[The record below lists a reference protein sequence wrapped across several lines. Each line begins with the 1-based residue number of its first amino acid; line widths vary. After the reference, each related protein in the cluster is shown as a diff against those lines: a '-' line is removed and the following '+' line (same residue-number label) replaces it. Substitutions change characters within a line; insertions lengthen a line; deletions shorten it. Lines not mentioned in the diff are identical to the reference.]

1 MLFVLCAVRKV
12 HKNPKGGLTAAGR
25 AYYKAKGSNLKP
37 GVKSYNSASRG
48 DKARWVNWATRF
60 YSNPRGPMV
69 KNGKPTRLA
78 LMARAWGQP
87 VPKTREQ
94 AQAIAA
100 KARARSEAL
109 KRSRQQ

>member
-1 MLFVLCAVRKV
+1 MRKV
-12 HKNPKGGLTAAGR
+12 HKNPKGGLSQAGR
-25 AYYKAKGSNLKP
+25 AHFRAQGSNLKP
-37 GVKSYNSASRG
+37 GVKNYNSASPQ
-48 DKARWVNWATRF
+48 DKSRWVNWATRF

-78 LMARAWGQP
+78 LMASAWGQP

-109 KRSRQQ
+109 KRSRQK

>member
-1 MLFVLCAVRKV
+1 MLFGFVAVRKV

-25 AYYKAKGSNLKP
+25 AHYNAKGSNLKP
-37 GVKSYNSASRG
+37 GVKSYNSASSK

-87 VPKTREQ
+87 VPKTRQ
-94 AQAIAA
+94 DAQAIAA

-109 KRSRQQ
+109 KRSRQR

>member
-1 MLFVLCAVRKV
+1 MRKV
-12 HKNPKGGLTAAGR
+12 HKDPRGGLTAAGR
-25 AYYKAKGSNLKP
+25 AHYRAQGSNLQP
-37 GVKSYNSASRG
+37 GVKKYESSSPK
-48 DKARWVNWATRF
+48 DKARWINWATRF

-69 KNGKPTRLA
+69 KDGKPTRLA

-100 KARARSEAL
+100 KARARSVAL
-109 KRSRQQ
+109 KRSRQK

>member
-1 MLFVLCAVRKV
+1 MRKV

-25 AYYKAKGSNLKP
+25 AHYNAKGSNLKP
-37 GVKSYNSASRG
+37 GVKSYGSASRS
-48 DKARWVNWATRF
+48 DKSRWVNWATRF

-69 KNGKPTRLA
+69 KDGKPTRLA

-100 KARARSEAL
+100 KARARSQAL
-109 KRSRQQ
+109 KNSRPK